1 MKIFNSFIILIIGLC
16 FSFLVFSNKIIN
28 SKSSNTYIHN
38 HLDIELDSWRK
49 LFNWC
54 FINFPD
60 NPIFCKG
67 GQVLAF
73 EILKD
78 LLNKGV
84 SDFSEYF
91 SLDLINDWDLNIYI
105 TKTQIDKL
113 VNFARN
119 FNFEIHNNRINETS
133 YKNWYLIR
141 SKNKIKAFSKEFYL
155 LEFKINLNITEK
167 QLDEYELPFTCL
179 GFEINS
185 GNLELFLE
193 IMKISIK
200 NKFGLINQKYKI
212 NQLLNNSKIYGSN
225 LFDSVENG
233 LFIINNPKKIQTVYL
248 SPKMIQIINDFTKS
262 YDSNRINSLTIKQ
275 FLINQL
281 SYARLFYRTKKNIIK
296 SEKITILYE
305 KNDISLPIWLMNKQ
319 ILKEIDLIVN
329 LFLNFLKDYIY
340 SQLVIP
346 ERPELFDIKKSIK
359 EFIYKM
365 EILFKNIYLSNL
377 INKKQDKIVISK
389 IIPLNKFE
397 ILKTK
402 YLQNLQEEEENF
414 DYNIFLEKYE
424 KGNYFTLL
432 RSIFFVDEIK
442 YFINII

>member
-1 MKIFNSFIILIIGLC
+1 
-16 FSFLVFSNKIIN
+16 
-28 SKSSNTYIHN
+28 
-38 HLDIELDSWRK
+38 
-49 LFNWC
+49 
-54 FINFPD
+54 
-60 NPIFCKG
+60 
-67 GQVLAF
+67 
-73 EILKD
+73 
-78 LLNKGV
+78 
-84 SDFSEYF
+84 
-91 SLDLINDWDLNIYI
+91 
-105 TKTQIDKL
+105 
-113 VNFARN
+113 
-119 FNFEIHNNRINETS
+119 
-133 YKNWYLIR
+133 
-141 SKNKIKAFSKEFYL
+141 
-155 LEFKINLNITEK
+155 
-167 QLDEYELPFTCL
+167 
-179 GFEINS
+179 
-185 GNLELFLE
+185 
-193 IMKISIK
+193 
-200 NKFGLINQKYKI
+200 
-212 NQLLNNSKIYGSN
+212 
-225 LFDSVENG
+225 
-233 LFIINNPKKIQTVYL
+233 
-248 SPKMIQIINDFTKS
+248 MIQIINDFTKS